1 MEFLNAYGVYIVA
14 AVITLAVLLIFFL
27 VYRALNTRVRG
38 RRGARLGISEYHE
51 LDKDRRLVLVRRDGV
66 EHLLLIGG
74 AQDIVVE
81 TNIPGGE
88 EAMDDSF
95 LNRPVAGEPALGQP
109 AGAHPDDDH
118 DHAHAPIPLRQ
129 PPRPAV
135 FGNRRPVLRPV
146 ERSDPRLTQGR
157 DRDFGP
163 DEQA

>member
-1 MEFLNAYGVYIVA
+1 MVMEYVSAYWVYIVA
-14 AVITLAVLLIFFL
+14 AFITLAVLIIFLL

-81 TNIPGGE
+81 NNITGGDDMIE
-88 EAMDDSF
+88 DSF
-95 LNRPVAGEPALGQP
+95 LNRQGPSEVAHSQA
-109 AGAHPDDDH
+109 DTH
-118 DHAHAPIPLRQ
+118 DNHDHAPIPLR
-129 PPRPAV
+129 PAPRPAV

-157 DRDFGP
+157 DFGP

>member
-1 MEFLNAYGVYIVA
+1 MEYVSAYWVYIVA
-14 AVITLAVLLIFFL
+14 AFITLAVLLIFFL

-51 LDKDRRLVLVRRDGV
+51 IDKDRRLVLVRRDGV

-81 TNIPGGE
+81 NNITGGE
-88 EAMDDSF
+88 DVMENSF
-95 LNRPVAGEPALGQP
+95 LNRPTMDEPNLAQQ
-109 AGAHPDDDH
+109 AEARENH
-118 DHAHAPIPLRQ
+118 DHAPIPLRP

-146 ERSDPRLTQGR
+146 ERNDPRLTQGR
-157 DRDFGP
+157 DFGP
-163 DEQA
+163 DDQT

>member
-1 MEFLNAYGVYIVA
+1 MLTQYLNDYWVYIVA
-14 AVITLAVLLIFFL
+14 GFITLAVLIIFLL

-51 LDKDRRLVLVRRDGV
+51 IDKDRRLVLIRRDGV

-81 TNIPGGE
+81 NNITGGE
-88 EAMDDSF
+88 DEIEDAF
-95 LNRPVAGEPALGQP
+95 LSRPVPEPTLTQQADT
-109 AGAHPDDDH
+109 HN
-118 DHAHAPIPLRQ
+118 APIPLR
-129 PPRPAV
+129 PAPRPAV

-146 ERSDPRLTQGR
+146 ERNDPRLNQG
-157 DRDFGP
+157 RDFGP

>member
-1 MEFLNAYGVYIVA
+1 MEYVSAYWVYIVA
-14 AVITLAVLLIFFL
+14 AFITLAVLLIFFL

-51 LDKDRRLVLVRRDGV
+51 IDKDRRLVLVRRDGV

-74 AQDIVVE
+74 AQDLVVE
-81 TNIPGGE
+81 TNIAGGE
-88 EAMDDSF
+88 DMIEDSF
-95 LNRPVAGEPALGQP
+95 LNRPAPGEAPLGP
-109 AGAHPDDDH
+109 PPEIHEAHD
-118 DHAHAPIPLRQ
+118 HAPIPLRP

-157 DRDFGP
+157 DFGP